1 MSRPLELVF
10 LWHMHQ
16 PDYRDYATGD
26 FLLPWAYLHAIKDY
40 TDMAYHLEQHPQVK
54 AVVNFVPVLL
64 DQLEDYEQQFASG
77 QIRDPLLRLL
87 VRANLN
93 DLSEAERDLV
103 LNSCFRTNHQK
114 MIEPY
119 PTYSR
124 LFDLF
129 KTLESGGSEGLAYLS
144 GQYLADLLV
153 WYHLVWCGESVRR
166 THDFVIQLMSK
177 DGGFDYAD
185 RKRLF
190 HLIGQL
196 VTGVIPRYR
205 KLAES
210 GQIEISTTPH
220 YHPLAPLLLDLHC
233 ARESAPECSLPQ
245 AHNYPG
251 GRGRVLEHLASARES
266 HHARFGALPQGIWP
280 AEGAVSSALL
290 EMLAEQ
296 KCRWTASGQNVL
308 TNSLRAVNPSL
319 PEHVQYLYRP
329 YHLQGAASGMPCFFR
344 DDHLSDLIGFEY
356 SRWFGKDAALHFVA
370 QLEAIAQQAPEGET
384 PLVSVILD
392 GENAW
397 EYYPYN
403 GHHFLEDL
411 YSALEEHPEIR
422 TTTYSGYLDR
432 RDAGAGQGFDGTT
445 DEATSHLTDPAKDT
459 GQVIGYSHST
469 RPPKNGDQVA
479 GYAKEGELPRLVAGS
494 WVYGTFSTWIG
505 SPDKNHAWDL
515 LCMAKQNYDM
525 VMAGGRLNAAER
537 QAAEKQ
543 LASCESSDWFWWFGD
558 YNPPHV
564 VESFDHLFRHN
575 LMQLYRLLKLPV
587 PANLAYPISHGGGV
601 PEAGGT
607 MRRGS

>member
-1 MSRPLELVF
+1 MTKPLDLVF

-26 FLLPWAYLHAIKDY
+26 FVLPWVYLHAIKDY

-64 DQLEDYEQQFASG
+64 DQLEDYGRQFASG

-87 VRANLN
+87 ARENLN
-93 DLSEAERDLV
+93 DLSENERDLV
-103 LNSCFRTNHQK
+103 LKGCFCSNHHK

-119 PTYSR
+119 PTYHR
-124 LFDLF
+124 LFNLF
-129 KTLESGGSEGLAYLS
+129 KTLEPGGSEGLDYLS

-166 THDFVIQLMSK
+166 EHDVVIQLLSK

-190 HLIGQL
+190 DLIGQL
-196 VTGVIPRYR
+196 ITGVIPRYR

-220 YHPLAPLLLDLHC
+220 YHPLAPLLIDLNS
-233 ARESAPECSLPQ
+233 ARESAPDCSLPQ
-245 AHNYPG
+245 AQHYPG
-251 GRGRVLEHLASARES
+251 GKSRVQAHLASARES
-266 HHARFGALPQGIWP
+266 HHTRFGVTPQGIWP
-280 AEGAVSSALL
+280 AEGAVSTALL
-290 EMLAEQ
+290 EVLAEQ
-296 KCRWTASGQNVL
+296 KCRWTASGQGVL
-308 TNSLRAVNPSL
+308 ANSLRAANQSL
-319 PEHVQYLYRP
+319 SEHVQYLYRP
-329 YHLQGAASGMPCFFR
+329 YQLQGAASGVHCFFR
-344 DDHLSDLIGFEY
+344 DDHLSDLIGFVY
-356 SRWFGKDAALHFVA
+356 SKWFGKDAALHFVA

-403 GHHFLEDL
+403 GYHFLQDM
-411 YSALEEHPEIR
+411 YSVLQTHPKIR
-422 TTTYSGYLDR
+422 TTTYRDYLDR
-432 RDAGAGQGFDGTT
+432 RDAGGGQGF
-445 DEATSHLTDPAKDT
+445 
-459 GQVIGYSHST
+459 
-469 RPPKNGDQVA
+469 
-479 GYAKEGELPRLVAGS
+479 AKEGVLPRLVAGS

-505 SPDKNHAWDL
+505 SPDKNRAWDL
-515 LCMAKQNYDM
+515 LCVAKQNYDM
-525 VMAGGRLNAAER
+525 VTASGRLNEAER
-537 QAAEKQ
+537 QAAERQ

-558 YNPPHV
+558 YNPAPAV
-564 VESFDHLFRHN
+564 ASFDHLYRHN

-587 PANLAYPISHGGGV
+587 PATLSNPISQGGGA
-601 PEAGGT
+601 PEAGGA